1 MTPRTVSGAAGA
13 PGTGAVGRGVG
24 MAATVGKTADVASA
38 ATVGAAASV
47 PEAGAGTA
55 AEDPGIPGG
64 PVPGGPVP
72 GGPVPEGPVA
82 EELVAGG
89 ADPAATAELPHSL
102 RSHGSRLQPRSSCQF
117 RINKFAQALHEADGN
132 AVGERA
138 VLQSKA
144 AAASTWD
151 GFTWSDRQGRA
162 AAPPDDLGGGED
174 DGGLGPDAGVGAS
187 VLGGSLAD
195 ASAAGSGVTGAGRMG
210 LGVVEGGT
218 APAVGAVEGTV
229 VWDALGG
236 GAPGAGFSD
245 GGGPGAVVSG
255 AAGPGVGTAAPG
267 VGTAGSG
274 LGTAEPGSATG
285 RVGGG
290 VGLGER
296 SRPGG
301 GDAPGCGEEDG
312 EGDDTSAVVAGAWGG
327 GLGAVPSA
335 VGGAGS
341 GGGAASPAAQAR
353 TAQWANVLLSISSGG
368 DPSRQCNGIGG
379 AAAHPGGCQQCQAKQ
394 VAMGAAWNAAWSRL
408 GHEAHIRRIP
418 SITRA

>member
-55 AEDPGIPGG
+55 AEDPG
-64 PVPGGPVP
+64 VPGGPVP
-72 GGPVPEGPVA
+72 GGPVA

-195 ASAAGSGVTGAGRMG
+195 ASAAGSGVTGAGRVG

-236 GAPGAGFSD
+236 GAPGVGFSD

-274 LGTAEPGSATG
+274 LGTAEPGLATG

-296 SRPGG
+296 SRPG